1 MEIVR
6 ELTRDYVVAYNES
19 VQTLTHDSEHQQR
32 SFERIPGLDN
42 WYDGFLNA
50 DEVLALQGFVETSG
64 VVGEAYQ
71 FWKNYGVVTM
81 GDIARIARGN
91 PNVLYWKQ
99 DVNKTDETYPSLLIF
114 QNNEV
119 GNGAALNMG
128 NILDGNHRLLNE
140 AIKILNM
147 SEEERK
153 YYRLEAYVANLD
165 WIHAAIVNGYY
176 MAEPL
181 VNGMRKMLG
190 KTVGEIDPRNVMNV
204 RERFRLFTQRFI
216 KPYGRPVFATC

>member
-19 VQTLTHDSEHQQR
+19 VQTLTHDPEHQQR
-32 SFERIPGLDN
+32 SFEKIPGLDH
-42 WYDGFLNA
+42 WYDAFLNA

-71 FWKNYGVVTM
+71 FWKSYGVVTM
-81 GDIARIARGN
+81 GDIEKVVREN
-91 PNVLYWKQ
+91 PSVPYWKQ
-99 DVNKTDETYPSLLIF
+99 DVNKTDETYPCLLIF

-119 GNGAALNMG
+119 GKAGVLNMG

-140 AIKILNM
+140 AIKISKM

-165 WIHAAIVNGYY
+165 WVHAAIVNGYY

-181 VNGMRKMLG
+181 ANEMRKMLG

-204 RERFRLFTQRFI
+204 NDRLRLYSQRFN
-216 KPYGRPVFATC
+216 KPYGQPAFATC